1 MKQGGSSSS
10 CSEYL
15 VVPSNTG
22 PEVQDSGR
30 GSNTGGLDASS
41 TQRPEVGMSGAVLE
55 NENGD
60 SNDDEGSREN

>member
-1 MKQGGSSSS
+1 MESSSS

-22 PEVQDSGR
+22 PEVQNTGR
-30 GSNTGGLDASS
+30 GSDTGGLDASS
-41 TQRPEVGMSGAVLE
+41 TQHPEIEMSGSVLE